1 MVMLSTHC
9 VCYCAV
15 KREETRHSQRSNAFR
30 TANNMAEQSSNS
42 SGGSSSSSSAAESGP
57 DFDALRAACNA
68 RLNTSGGQEVAVAGS
83 HCAGTFDGWLC
94 WPDTPAGTSAYE
106 LCPDFITGFDP
117 TRYAHKEC
125 GLDGEWF
132 RHPLN
137 NKTWSNYTTCV
148 NMDDFIWNHNVTLI
162 YEVGYG
168 ISLLA
173 ILLSLA
179 ILGYF
184 KSLKCARITLH
195 MHLFSSFAANNS
207 LWLIWYLVVIAN
219 AEMVQKS
226 PGYCVALHI
235 ILHYFLLTNYSWML
249 CEGFYLHTVLVAAFI
264 SEKKLV
270 KWLIAFGWGSPAIVI
285 CIYGLARGLTATN
298 EQNQHCWMIDNDFN
312 YILMVPVCISIFLNL
327 LFLCNIVRV
336 VLLKLNAP
344 ASIQGSCGPS
354 RTILQAF
361 RATLLLVPLLGLQYM
376 LTPFRPD
383 RGHPWENTYQVIS
396 AFTASFQGLCVA
408 TLFCFFNGE
417 VIAQV
422 KRKWRT
428 LCFSNRPRTNSY
440 TATQVSFV
448 RCGPPMP
455 GEEKQHHQQQQQYQ
469 QQQEQQQHQRGR
481 SQSMALAGTGTGTG
495 STSTPSRFIDGWRN
509 KMQFLRRQ
517 TIDNAHQR
525 QPLMEETAGQ
535 TIQTKLQPET
545 ELEVELEA
553 QSVVKP
559 TLMTTIAEDA
569 AEATTVATVASD
581 QQRNG
586 RSMGLGLGLEMGMSM
601 GVVIVSMD
609 ADADAN
615 QQNIADEAL

>member
-1 MVMLSTHC
+1 MG
-9 VCYCAV
+9 
-15 KREETRHSQRSNAFR
+15 
-30 TANNMAEQSSNS
+30 EQSNNS
-42 SGGSSSSSSAAESGP
+42 SSGSNSAAESGP

-68 RLNTSGGQEVAVAGS
+68 RLNSSGHEVEGS
-83 HCAGTFDGWLC
+83 YCAGTFDGWLC
-94 WPDTPAGTSAYE
+94 WPDTAAGTSA
-106 LCPDFITGFDP
+106 LNPCPDFITGFDP
-117 TRYAHKEC
+117 ARYAHKEC
-125 GLDGEWF
+125 GNDGEWF

-148 NMDDFIWNHNVTLI
+148 NMDDFAWNHNVTLI

-219 AEMVQKS
+219 AEMVQSS

-285 CIYGLARGLTATN
+285 CIYGLARGFTGTH

-354 RTILQAF
+354 RTVLQAF

-383 RGHPWENTYQVIS
+383 RGHPWETTYQVIS

-440 TATQVSFV
+440 TATQVSF
-448 RCGPPMP
+448 
-455 GEEKQHHQQQQQYQ
+455 
-469 QQQEQQQHQRGR
+469 
-481 SQSMALAGTGTGTG
+481 
-495 STSTPSRFIDGWRN
+495 F
-509 KMQFLRRQ
+509 
-517 TIDNAHQR
+517 
-525 QPLMEETAGQ
+525 
-535 TIQTKLQPET
+535 
-545 ELEVELEA
+545 
-553 QSVVKP
+553 
-559 TLMTTIAEDA
+559 
-569 AEATTVATVASD
+569 
-581 QQRNG
+581 
-586 RSMGLGLGLEMGMSM
+586 
-601 GVVIVSMD
+601 
-609 ADADAN
+609 
-615 QQNIADEAL
+615 

>member
-1 MVMLSTHC
+1 I
-9 VCYCAV
+9 A
-15 KREETRHSQRSNAFR
+15 
-30 TANNMAEQSSNS
+30 
-42 SGGSSSSSSAAESGP
+42 GP
-57 DFDALRAACNA
+57 Y
-68 RLNTSGGQEVAVAGS
+68 
-83 HCAGTFDGWLC
+83 CAGTFDGWLC
-94 WPDTPAGTSAYE
+94 WPDTEAGQSA
-106 LCPDFITGFDP
+106 LRPCPDFILGFDP
-117 TRYAHKEC
+117 ARYAHKEC
-125 GLDGEWF
+125 GPDGEWF
-132 RHPLN
+132 KHPLN
-137 NKTWSNYTTCV
+137 NKTWSNYTTCI
-148 NMDDFIWNHNVTLI
+148 NMDEFAWHHNVSLI

-207 LWLIWYLVVIAN
+207 LWLIWYLAVIAN
-219 AEMVQKS
+219 VEMVQSS

-285 CIYGLARGLTATN
+285 CIYGLARGLIGTHN
-298 EQNQHCWMIDNDFN
+298 QNQHCWMVDNDFN
-312 YILMVPVCISIFLNL
+312 YILIVPVCISIFLNL

-354 RTILQAF
+354 RTVLQAF

-383 RGHPWENTYQVIS
+383 HGHSWETTYQVIS

-440 TATQVSFV
+440 TATQVSV
-448 RCGPPMP
+448 RFRRASSAPHR
-455 GEEKQHHQQQQQYQ
+455 QQQQQQHQQQQQ
-469 QQQEQQQHQRGR
+469 QQQEQQRGR
-481 SQSMALAGTGTGTG
+481 SQSMAMAGSA
-495 STSTPSRFIDGWRN
+495 STSSRIIDGWRN
-509 KMQFLRRQ
+509 KMHFLRRQ

-525 QPLMEETAGQ
+525 QPLIEETTGNTMQ
-535 TIQTKLQPET
+535 LQLPANMQAET
-545 ELEVELEA
+545 ETETETEAAEVAA
-553 QSVVKP
+553 QP
-559 TLMTTIAEDA
+559 TMMTTIAEDA
-569 AEATTVATVASD
+569 EAAQAAATATTTTTTTTTTTLNDATD

-586 RSMGLGLGLEMGMSM
+586 RNMPIGMGMGM
-601 GVVIVSMD
+601 GMGMGRGVVIVSMD
-609 ADADAN
+609 ADANAS

>member
-1 MVMLSTHC
+1 MG
-9 VCYCAV
+9 
-15 KREETRHSQRSNAFR
+15 
-30 TANNMAEQSSNS
+30 EQSSNS
-42 SGGSSSSSSAAESGP
+42 SGDSSSSDSADSGP
-57 DFDALRAACNA
+57 DFGALREACEKLLSNSSQQ
-68 RLNTSGGQEVAVAGS
+68 LKGP

-94 WPDTPAGTSAYE
+94 WPDTDPGESA
-106 LCPDFITGFDP
+106 LMPCPDFIPGFDP
-117 TRYAHKEC
+117 TRSAHKEC
-125 GLDGEWF
+125 DADGEWF
-132 RHPLN
+132 KHPLT
-137 NKTWSNYTTCV
+137 NKTWSNYTTCI
-148 NMDDFIWNHNVTLI
+148 NMDDFAWNHNVTLI

-219 AEMVQKS
+219 AEMVQSS

-285 CIYGLARGLTATN
+285 CIYGLARGLTGTHI
-298 EQNQHCWMIDNDFN
+298 QNQHCWMVDNDFN

-354 RTILQAF
+354 RTVLQAF

-383 RGHPWENTYQVIS
+383 PGHSWETTYQVIS

-455 GEEKQHHQQQQQYQ
+455 GEEKQQHQQQQQ
-469 QQQEQQQHQRGR
+469 QEHQRGR
-481 SQSMALAGTGTGTG
+481 SQSMAMAGSA
-495 STSTPSRFIDGWRN
+495 STSSRIIDGWRN
-509 KMQFLRRQ
+509 KMHFLRRQ

-525 QPLMEETAGQ
+525 QPLMEETAGNTMQ
-535 TIQTKLQPET
+535 LKLAANTEVEAEPEADTET
-545 ELEVELEA
+545 EA
-553 QSVVKP
+553 AAKR
-559 TLMTTIAEDA
+559 TLMTTIAEDT
-569 AEATTVATVASD
+569 AE
-581 QQRNG
+581 
-586 RSMGLGLGLEMGMSM
+586 
-601 GVVIVSMD
+601 
-609 ADADAN
+609 
-615 QQNIADEAL
+615 

>member
-1 MVMLSTHC
+1 
-9 VCYCAV
+9 
-15 KREETRHSQRSNAFR
+15 
-30 TANNMAEQSSNS
+30 MAEQTSN
-42 SGGSSSSSSAAESGP
+42 SSSSSSGSVSSSSSSSGSSHIAAESGP

-68 RLNTSGGQEVAVAGS
+68 RLNSSHQLTGS
-83 HCAGTFDGWLC
+83 YCAGTFDGWLC
-94 WPDTPAGTSAYE
+94 WPDTAAGSSAYE

-117 TRYAHKEC
+117 ARYAHKEC
-125 GLDGEWF
+125 GEDGEWF
-132 RHPLN
+132 KHPLT

-148 NMDDFIWNHNVTLI
+148 NLDDLARNHNVNLI
-162 YEVGYG
+162 YEVGYS

-179 ILGYF
+179 ILSYF

-195 MHLFSSFAANNS
+195 MNLFSSFAANSS
-207 LWLIWYLVVIAN
+207 LWLIWYLVVVPN
-219 AEMVQKS
+219 TELVQLS

-270 KWLIAFGWGSPAIVI
+270 KWLIAFGWCSPAIVI
-285 CIYGLARGLTATN
+285 CIYGLARGFTGSW
-298 EQNQHCWMIDNDFN
+298 EQNLHCWMTDTDFN
-312 YILMVPVCISIFLNL
+312 YILIVPVCISIFLNL

-354 RTILQAF
+354 RTVLQAF

-376 LTPFRPD
+376 LTPFRP
-383 RGHPWENTYQVIS
+383 GQEHPLEYTYQVIS

-428 LCFSNRPRTNSY
+428 VCFSNRPRTNSY

-448 RCGPPMP
+448 RCGPPVP
-455 GEEKQHHQQQQQYQ
+455 GEEK
-469 QQQEQQQHQRGR
+469 
-481 SQSMALAGTGTGTG
+481 
-495 STSTPSRFIDGWRN
+495 
-509 KMQFLRRQ
+509 
-517 TIDNAHQR
+517 
-525 QPLMEETAGQ
+525 
-535 TIQTKLQPET
+535 
-545 ELEVELEA
+545 V
-553 QSVVKP
+553 
-559 TLMTTIAEDA
+559 
-569 AEATTVATVASD
+569 
-581 QQRNG
+581 
-586 RSMGLGLGLEMGMSM
+586 
-601 GVVIVSMD
+601 
-609 ADADAN
+609 
-615 QQNIADEAL
+615 